1 MKQKSFN
8 WFLALAIIFNVLLWF
23 GLYNLIVTITET
35 LNSIF

>member
-1 MKQKSFN
+1 MEKKYFN
-8 WFLALAIIFNVLLWF
+8 WFVLFALFGNVLLWF